1 MKHRLKVK
9 KGMAMPRKFVLEL
22 EFPEDVSEKDLEDV
36 EIKKKSKEV
45 VVLELLRKK
54 KISQGKAAEILGI
67 TRDELFDLMAKY
79 DVPLFDVDKE
89 ELKRELKQ

>member
-1 MKHRLKVK
+1 
-9 KGMAMPRKFVLEL
+9 MPRKFVLEL

-54 KISQGKAAEILGI
+54 KMSQGKAAEILGI

-79 DVPLFDVDKE
+79 DVPVFDVDKE

>member
-1 MKHRLKVK
+1 
-9 KGMAMPRKFVLEL
+9 MPRKFVLEL

-79 DVPLFDVDKE
+79 DVPVFDVDKE